1 MLKKQ
6 CDRCQSLMLEEKIK
20 LTSES
25 LEQRFLS
32 AYHCIYCGRMDGTAN
47 STALRT
53 HRLLT

>member
-32 AYHCIYCGRMDGTAN
+32 AYHCIYCGRP
-47 STALRT
+47 SLKALPSPREQPV
-53 HRLLT
+53 